1 MRTAYVDESEPAGR
15 LDHTVYVMAAVLIDA
30 SDSDDVRAA
39 VLRATP
45 KRIRKLH
52 WYEALG
58 GQRLTWLGLLTRA
71 VSVVVVRYDRTPA
84 RSERRRRRCI
94 ERLVWELEQRD
105 VHALVVESRSRIRD
119 ASDVSMLESLRD
131 RGIGR
136 RIRYEHVRGSDEPLL
151 ALADIACGA
160 HARGLLQPR
169 SSDALVL
176 VQ

>member
-1 MRTAYVDESEPAGR
+1 MRTAYVDESEPGGG

-30 SDSDDVRAA
+30 ADASEARGAVRS
-39 VLRATP
+39 ATP
-45 KRIRKLH
+45 KRMRKLH

-71 VSVVVVRYDRTPA
+71 VSIVVVRYDGQPA
-84 RSERRRRRCI
+84 RTERRRRRCI

-105 VHALVVESRSRIRD
+105 VRALVLESRSRVRD

-131 RGIGR
+131 RGIGNG
-136 RIRYEHVRGSDEPLL
+136 IRHEHVRGSDEPLL

-160 HARGLLQPR
+160 HSRGLLESRPQ
-169 SSDALVL
+169 DALVL